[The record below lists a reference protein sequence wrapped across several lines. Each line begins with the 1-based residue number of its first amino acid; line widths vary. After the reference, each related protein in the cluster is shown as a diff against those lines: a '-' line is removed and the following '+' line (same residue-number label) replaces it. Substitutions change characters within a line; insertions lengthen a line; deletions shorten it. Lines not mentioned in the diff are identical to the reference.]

1 MRKRNKII
9 IAIVLILAVVVF
21 LTSNKEEEAKYSS
34 VKVSSGE
41 VLQTV
46 SATGA
51 AEAKKKIDLKFANS
65 GQIAAINAKT
75 GDTVQKGAV
84 LAKLDT
90 AKLDSQLAQAE
101 ASLQAAQAN
110 LRVLLDGATAQEI
123 KVYETAVQNAES
135 ALTSANSAATND
147 VNSAQ
152 ASVSSSEVSL
162 QNAKTNLANVKNSNE
177 NSLNHSYEDAW
188 NSVNSILF
196 DCEEALNNNDS
207 VLDNEDAQDTLSAT
221 NSSYLNASSV
231 SKAVA
236 QNSYEAAQD
245 FKNSLSSDPSFSDI
259 EQAIDETMIALGDT
273 KATLSDTYSVLQ
285 STITSAALTQVEL
298 DALKTSISS
307 ERTSINTAISSLTTK
322 EQAIAT
328 QEVAN
333 QTSLDGA
340 TASVNSATSALAVA
354 KNNLTSVTSSSQ
366 NTIIAREGDLQRAK
380 DQLDQVKAGPS
391 AAQRLSSQSQVNQAV
406 ASVELIQEQ
415 ISDSSISAPYDGIVT
430 SVEGEV
436 GETVSS
442 AEIFISMMIPNG
454 FEIKANISEVDISKL
469 KVGNEVEITF
479 DALGSDQIF
488 KGEVSEIDPAE
499 TEISGVI
506 YYKVMTIFTADSS
519 VIKPGMTA
527 NLDIMTAKREN
538 VVKIPFQAL
547 KEKDDGSKYVQI
559 VEGSGVISEASVKV
573 GLKGDVDLEITEGL
587 SEGQEVITFIEE

>member
-9 IAIVLILAVVVF
+9 IAIVLILAVVIF
-21 LTSNKEEEAKYSS
+21 LTSNKKEEAKYSS
-34 VKVSSGE
+34 IKVSRGE

-65 GQIAAINAKT
+65 GQIASINAKT

-90 AKLDSQLAQAE
+90 AKLDSQLAQTQ
-101 ASLQAAQAN
+101 ASLQTAQAN

-135 ALTSANSAATND
+135 ALASANSVATND

-162 QNAKTNLANVKNSNE
+162 QNANTNLANVKNSNE
-177 NSLNHSYEDAW
+177 NSLNNVYEDSW
-188 NSVNSILF
+188 NSVNSILI
-196 DCEEALNNNDS
+196 DCEEALNTNDS
-207 VLDNEDAQDTLSAT
+207 VLENDDAQDTLSAM
-221 NSSYLNASSV
+221 NSSYLINANV
-231 SKAVA
+231 SKVKA
-236 QNSYEAAQD
+236 QNSYEVAQD
-245 FKNSLSSDPSFSDI
+245 FKNSLSSDPNYSDI
-259 EQAIDETMIALGDT
+259 EQAIFKTKVALSDT
-273 KATLSDTYSVLQ
+273 KVTLSDAYSVLQ
-285 STITSAALTQVEL
+285 ATITSSALTQSEL

-307 ERTSINTAISSLTTK
+307 ERTSINTAISNLTTK
-322 EQAIAT
+322 EQGIST
-328 QEVAN
+328 QKVAN
-333 QTSLDGA
+333 QTSLDSA
-340 TASVNSATSALAVA
+340 TASVNSAASALAVA
-354 KNNLTSVTSSSQ
+354 RNNLTSVTSSSQ

-380 DQLDQVKAGPS
+380 DQLEQIKAGPS
-391 AAQRLSSQSQVNQAV
+391 AAQRLSSQSQVNQAI
-406 ASVELIQEQ
+406 ASVDLIKKQ
-415 ISDSSISAPYDGIVT
+415 IEDSSVVAPYDGIVT

-442 AEIFISMMIPNG
+442 AEVFISMMIPNG

-469 KVGNEVEITF
+469 KIGDEVEITF

-499 TEISGVI
+499 TEVSGVI
-506 YYKVMTIFTADSS
+506 YYKVMTIFTADSA

-547 KEKDDGSKYVQI
+547 KEKDDGYKYVQ
-559 VEGSGVISEASVKV
+559 VVDDKGVISEVGVKV

-587 SEGQEVITFIEE
+587 SEGQKVITFIEE

>member
-9 IAIVLILAVVVF
+9 IAIVLILAAVIF
-21 LTSNKEEEAKYSS
+21 LTSNKKEEAKYTS
-34 VKVSSGE
+34 VKVERGE

-65 GQIAAINAKT
+65 GQIAAINTKT
-75 GDTVQKGAV
+75 GDTVQKGAI

-90 AKLDSQLAQAE
+90 AKLDSQLAQAQ

-135 ALTSANSAATND
+135 SLASANSAATND

-162 QNAKTNLANVKNSNE
+162 QNADTNLANVKNSNE

-188 NSVNSILF
+188 NSINSVLL
-196 DCEEALNNNDS
+196 DCEEALNTNDS
-207 VLDNEDAQDTLSAT
+207 VLDNEDAQDTLSAK

-231 SKAVA
+231 SKTVA
-236 QNSYEAAQD
+236 QNSYYAARN
-245 FKNSLSSDPSFSDI
+245 FKNGLPSNPSFSDVD
-259 EQAIDETMIALGDT
+259 QAIDKTIVALADI
-273 KATLSDTYSVLQ
+273 KITLSDTYLVLQ
-285 STITSAALTQVEL
+285 ATITSATLTQTEL
-298 DALKTSISS
+298 DALETSISS
-307 ERTSINTAISSLTTK
+307 ERSGINTAISTLTTK
-322 EQAIAT
+322 KQAIAT
-328 QEVAN
+328 QKVAN
-333 QTSLDGA
+333 QTSLDSA
-340 TASVNSATSALAVA
+340 TASVNSAISALAVA

-366 NTIIAREGDLQRAK
+366 NNIVAREGELQRAK
-380 DQLDQVKAGPS
+380 DQLDQIKAGPS
-391 AAQRLSSQSQVNQAV
+391 AAKRLASQSQVDQAI

-436 GETVSS
+436 GETVSA

-499 TEISGVI
+499 TEVSGVI
-506 YYKVMTIFTADSS
+506 YYKVMTIFVADSS
-519 VIKPGMTA
+519 IIKPGMTA

-559 VEGSGVISEASVKV
+559 VEGNGVISEASVKV
-573 GLKGDVDLEITEGL
+573 GLKGDVNLEITEGL